1 MSSLQDKLSKI
12 TLPLWTLKLSREEF
26 NELKSILKDRVQK
39 NSRWFPYQKEACI
52 YFAEW
57 WKREYTPFIK
67 DGRRGSVSKKDVFDS
82 LGIEGDPEA
91 FFRNAWEGA
100 RMLGIELVSLDNTDR
115 RLYSMLYQGGLP
127 MGNVSS
133 DQTA

>member
-12 TLPLWTLKLSREEF
+12 SLPLWTLKLSREEF

-39 NSRWFPYQKEACI
+39 DSRGYPYQKEACI

-67 DGRRGSVSKKDVFDS
+67 DGRRGSVSKKDIFDS
-82 LGIEGDPEA
+82 LGIEGDPEDSR
-91 FFRNAWEGA
+91 FR
-100 RMLGIELVSLDNTDR
+100 
-115 RLYSMLYQGGLP
+115 
-127 MGNVSS
+127 
-133 DQTA
+133 